1 MLRIGLISDTHGF
14 LDPKVKAHFA
24 AVDEIWH
31 AGDIGDWKII
41 KELETVCPIVRT
53 VWGNI
58 DSHTIRIQSHE
69 HLIWEV
75 EGFKI
80 WMTHIGGYPQHYP
93 AAIKHMMNTVKPNIF
108 ICGHSHILKV
118 MRDPAYQNMIVLNPG
133 AAGVHGWH
141 KVKTVLR
148 FTLDNKKMTQLEAI
162 ELGKRGEL
170 KSNKNE

>member
-14 LDPKVKAHFA
+14 LDLKVKEYFA
-24 AVDEIWH
+24 TVDEIWH

-41 KELETVCPIVRT
+41 EELETICPVVRT

-58 DSHTIRIQSHE
+58 DSHVIRIQSQE

-93 AAIKHMMNTVKPNIF
+93 
-108 ICGHSHILKV
+108 
-118 MRDPAYQNMIVLNPG
+118 
-133 AAGVHGWH
+133 
-141 KVKTVLR
+141 
-148 FTLDNKKMTQLEAI
+148 QL
-162 ELGKRGEL
+162 
-170 KSNKNE
+170 

>member
-1 MLRIGLISDTHGF
+1 MLRVGLISDTHGF
-14 LDPKVKAHFA
+14 LDPKVKEHFSE
-24 AVDEIWH
+24 VDEIWH

-41 KELETVCPIVRT
+41 EELEAICPVVRT

-58 DSHTIRIQSHE
+58 DSHTIRIQSQE

-80 WMTHIGGYPQHYP
+80 WMTHIGGYPQRYP
-93 AAIKHMMNTVKPNIF
+93 AAIKQMLSTVKPNIF

-141 KVKTVLR
+141 NVKTVLR
-148 FTLDNKKMTQLEAI
+148 FTLDNQKMTQLEAI
-162 ELGKRGEL
+162 ELGKRGEI
-170 KSNKNE
+170 KSTTNE